1 MGVLPSISRLNMQF
15 LLLTLFP
22 LSSALSG
29 SHVSVTM
36 GDTTY
41 SHGDEMEFNHFA
53 PQFSSVPSPFNH
65 VNHASQVNHANHA
78 NHVHHINRLNHANN
92 ANHFN
97 HVNHANHVN
106 HVNLAPIR
114 FLHDPVVVSR
124 PNHIQKTP
132 AFDTAPEFDSVI
144 PFTAFSPA
152 PALSAGPALTPAS
165 AFPLVPAFVPGL
177 AFESDIAI
185 APVPEF
191 VPAQAPA
198 FAHAPGFA
206 FNPSLAHG
214 PANAPSQAYAG
225 YGTAPLYQ
233 ATTMNCSVISELTT
247 AEVCTPTLQTTCG
260 TMEMP
265 VKTLTN
271 REQCMNITHTVCSKS
286 EEELVNEICVYSYQ
300 NKTEDTMATNYEIAF
315 EKECKTQKVSVCQ
328 PSADYEDGEQDCKE
342 EEQETCYNVPMVLPK
357 QETLTVTYPEPMMDC
372 KQKPITIPR
381 VTCEDVTEEMC
392 TIVPDIMNDIVMMEK
407 CG

>member
-92 ANHFN
+92 ANHLNHVTHAN
-97 HVNHANHVN
+97 HVNHINHVNHVNHIN

-132 AFDTAPEFDSVI
+132 AFDSVI

-152 PALSAGPALTPAS
+152 PALSAGPVLTPAS
-165 AFPLVPAFVPGL
+165 AFP
-177 AFESDIAI
+177 
-185 APVPEF
+185 
-191 VPAQAPA
+191 
-198 FAHAPGFA
+198 
-206 FNPSLAHG
+206 
-214 PANAPSQAYAG
+214 
-225 YGTAPLYQ
+225 
-233 ATTMNCSVISELTT
+233 SV
-247 AEVCTPTLQTTCG
+247 
-260 TMEMP
+260 
-265 VKTLTN
+265 
-271 REQCMNITHTVCSKS
+271 
-286 EEELVNEICVYSYQ
+286 
-300 NKTEDTMATNYEIAF
+300 
-315 EKECKTQKVSVCQ
+315 
-328 PSADYEDGEQDCKE
+328 
-342 EEQETCYNVPMVLPK
+342 
-357 QETLTVTYPEPMMDC
+357 
-372 KQKPITIPR
+372 
-381 VTCEDVTEEMC
+381 
-392 TIVPDIMNDIVMMEK
+392 
-407 CG
+407 